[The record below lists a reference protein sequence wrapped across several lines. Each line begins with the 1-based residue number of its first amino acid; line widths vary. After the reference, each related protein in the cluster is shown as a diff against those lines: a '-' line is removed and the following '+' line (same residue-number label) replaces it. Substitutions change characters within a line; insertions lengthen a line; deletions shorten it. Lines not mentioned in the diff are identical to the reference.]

1 MMSREKAMLN
11 LLSGESEIKSHR
23 SPSMGAGGD
32 TGSRHQVSESRRD
45 TPDHAISRAQVVP
58 LWEKSATGCKVTA
71 TCTPITSTRVQ
82 SMLLPVLGPCLGTVK
97 RIPSRGPGKTHI
109 GISALWN
116 VPWLPHHSQS
126 AASSRTRPS
135 AVPVTL
141 WGFSCDFR
149 FLSGRHIHQP
159 TTDGG
164 TLSVTD
170 DLGQILKGQHFKKL
184 VTFQGP
190 FISCTLRTWKPRTSE
205 SSHFSTS
212 AQNCCCS
219 SSILSLQSPHRDS

>member
-1 MMSREKAMLN
+1 MQGDGN
-11 LLSGESEIKSHR
+11 LHSHHIDTSAIHAAPRPGALPWHSEEDPKQRTGEDSHR
-23 SPSMGAGGD
+23 
-32 TGSRHQVSESRRD
+32 HQ
-45 TPDHAISRAQVVP
+45 
-58 LWEKSATGCKVTA
+58 C
-71 TCTPITSTRVQ
+71 
-82 SMLLPVLGPCLGTVK
+82 
-97 RIPSRGPGKTHI
+97 
-109 GISALWN
+109 ALECSLA
-116 VPWLPHHSQS
+116 PTSQS
-126 AASSRTRPS
+126 ICCLIQDKTKAPHPLIGTEPQLFSQCSGLCPASVASHTLSSLPGMSEAALICSPLHPS
-135 AVPVTL
+135 QLIAVPVTL

-205 SSHFSTS
+205 REEGKVTS
-212 AQNCCCS
+212 CVTRMGKVPPSEHLAWEGP
-219 SSILSLQSPHRDS
+219 L